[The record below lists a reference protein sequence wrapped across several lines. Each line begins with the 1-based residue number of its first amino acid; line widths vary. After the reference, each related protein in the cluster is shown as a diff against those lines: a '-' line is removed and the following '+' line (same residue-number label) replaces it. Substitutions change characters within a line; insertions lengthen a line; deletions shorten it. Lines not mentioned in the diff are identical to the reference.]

1 MTAAAAARRF
11 VRDTCWYWRLDEVDG
26 DDPLERQRVEDL
38 IDRAVLVAS
47 ELVTSAVVHAEGPL
61 RLRLQWRQ
69 DRLHVAV
76 YDRLPRLLR
85 LAGHPGDLETGG
97 GRGC

>member
-1 MTAAAAARRF
+1 M
-11 VRDTCWYWRLDEVDG
+11 
-26 DDPLERQRVEDL
+26 
-38 IDRAVLVAS
+38 LVTS